1 MTSHLMIMFY
11 SMRSQESY
19 LVVLRHHVSKISN
32 ISIGQVKA
40 IRKLR
45 HVRDQRL
52 LRRAAYLQETE
63 TTLLYAAHRWSARK
77 WDTYGVHTTGNKP
90 NLMRSRGG
98 KKGGIRSRLEKLVL
112 PDDVKEPR
120 SAINSAVPTLS
131 TSSLMAPD

>member
-19 LVVLRHHVSKISN
+19 LVVLRHHVSKINN

-90 NLMRSRGG
+90 NLMRSRGE
-98 KKGGIRSRLEKLVL
+98 KKGGIDQGSKNSFYQTMLKNLALQSIPPFRLYQH
-112 PDDVKEPR
+112 R
-120 SAINSAVPTLS
+120 A
-131 TSSLMAPD
+131 